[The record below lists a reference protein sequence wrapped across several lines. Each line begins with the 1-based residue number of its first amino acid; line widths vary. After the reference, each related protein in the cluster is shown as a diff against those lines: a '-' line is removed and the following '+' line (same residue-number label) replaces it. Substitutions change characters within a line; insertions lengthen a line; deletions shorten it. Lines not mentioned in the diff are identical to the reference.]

1 MTASCWGSNWKP
13 TFHLVL
19 SGLDDLGE
27 YWFCVLKNALH
38 FGFVRC
44 FLITAWGLGKN
55 TTEVKRSRGVL
66 SGACDI
72 SMTLTSIAWIMWWL
86 PGFSTVNFCSSRSSV
101 PWKSHQVEGNPLQC
115 SCLQNPRD
123 GGAWW
128 APIYGVT
135 QSQTRLKLIIRGMQI
150 KTTIRYQLTPIKMAI
165 INKIYKQ

>member
-13 TFHLVL
+13 AFHLVL

-101 PWKSHQVEGNPLQC
+101 PWKSHQVEPAFSRRESAHFRVCCYSSADKLCPILCDPMVGSTPG
-115 SCLQNPRD
+115 CLPEFAQVH
-123 GGAWW
+123 GH
-128 APIYGVT
+128 
-135 QSQTRLKLIIRGMQI
+135 
-150 KTTIRYQLTPIKMAI
+150 
-165 INKIYKQ
+165 